1 MVERMFRK
9 VWLKL
14 FGIKVDF
21 KQNVWYNYSV
31 ENKKEKGGLDM
42 ENLIKVLSSYKGF
55 KFKVANE
62 KINQLERNAF
72 KSAFINAL
80 MLDLNYAGFEVGLV
94 DKGVAVLVDNDEL
107 GPIAVV
113 LDSVVKGLEYDFD
126 YEVSAEAVKMAEKAD
141 KASKVKAKK
150 EAVA

>member
-1 MVERMFRK
+1 MFRK

-55 KFKVANE
+55 KFKVSND

-80 MLDLNYAGFEVGLV
+80 MLDFNYAGFEVGLV
-94 DKGVAVLVDNDEL
+94 DKGLAVLVDNDEL
-107 GPIAVV
+107 GPLTVV
-113 LDSVVKGLEYDFD
+113 IDGVVKGLDYDFD
-126 YEVSAEAVKMAEKAD
+126 GEVQDAMIASAEKAD
-141 KASKVKAKK
+141 KAAKALAKK

>member
-94 DKGVAVLVDNDEL
+94 DKGIAVLVDNDEL

-126 YEVSAEAVKMAEKAD
+126 YEVSAEAIKMAEKAD
-141 KASKVKAKK
+141 KASKVKASK

>member
-1 MVERMFRK
+1 
-9 VWLKL
+9 
-14 FGIKVDF
+14 
-21 KQNVWYNYSV
+21 
-31 ENKKEKGGLDM
+31 M

-126 YEVSAEAVKMAEKAD
+126 YEVSAEAIKMAEKAD
-141 KASKVKAKK
+141 KASKVKASK
-150 EAVA
+150 EVVA

>member
-1 MVERMFRK
+1 MK
-9 VWLKL
+9 GGQTNIQKGLC
-14 FGIKVDF
+14 F
-21 KQNVWYNYSV
+21 KSLDDLQNVWYNYSV
-31 ENKKEKGGLDM
+31 ENKKQKGELDM
-42 ENLIKVLSSYKGF
+42 ENLIKLLSSYKGF

-72 KSAFINAL
+72 KSAFIKAL
-80 MLDLNYAGFEVGLV
+80 MSDLSSAGLEVGLV

-126 YEVSAEAVKMAEKAD
+126 FEVSAEAIKMAEKAD
-141 KASKVKAKK
+141 KASKVKASK
-150 EAVA
+150 ESVA

>member
-1 MVERMFRK
+1 MFRK

-55 KFKVANE
+55 KFKVSND

-94 DKGVAVLVDNDEL
+94 DKGLAVLVDNDEL
-107 GPIAVV
+107 GPLTVV
-113 LDSVVKGLEYDFD
+113 IDGVVKGLDYDFD
-126 YEVSAEAVKMAEKAD
+126 GEVQDAMIAAAEKAD
-141 KASKVKAKK
+141 KASKVKASK
-150 EAVA
+150 EVVA

>member
-126 YEVSAEAVKMAEKAD
+126 YEVSAEAIKMAEKAD
-141 KASKVKAKK
+141 KASKVKASK

>member
-1 MVERMFRK
+1 MFRK

-94 DKGVAVLVDNDEL
+94 DKGLAVLVDNDEL
-107 GPIAVV
+107 GPLTVV
-113 LDSVVKGLEYDFD
+113 IDGVVKGLDYDFD
-126 YEVSAEAVKMAEKAD
+126 GEVQDAAIASAQKAD
-141 KASKVKAKK
+141 KAAKALAKK

>member
-1 MVERMFRK
+1 MFRK

-55 KFKVANE
+55 KFKVSND

-94 DKGVAVLVDNDEL
+94 DKGIAVLVDNDEL

-141 KASKVKAKK
+141 KASKVKASK

>member
-1 MVERMFRK
+1 MFRK

-94 DKGVAVLVDNDEL
+94 DKGIAVLVDNDEL

-126 YEVSAEAVKMAEKAD
+126 YEVSAEAIKMAEKAD
-141 KASKVKAKK
+141 KASKVKASK